1 MTTLDVG
8 IAALRSSL
16 SALRTAGGR
25 FYDVYDRTSTT
36 LKNVMPKGLYAR
48 ALLIIIAP
56 MVVLQ
61 SVVAYMFMERH
72 YNLVT
77 QRLSAGVVQDI
88 ATLIEVYKVF
98 PQDADHTQ
106 LRRIAQD
113 KLGLVVDFLP
123 VNELP
128 PPGPKPFFSLVDQAL
143 SEEVRRQIGRP
154 FWIDTVGRSAL
165 LEIRIKLDNAVMR
178 VFAPR
183 RAAYVS
189 NSHIFLLWM
198 VGTSLVLIT
207 VAILFLRNQ
216 IRPIL
221 RLADA
226 AESFGKGRE
235 VPDFRPRGAREVR
248 RAGQAFIEMK
258 RRIERA
264 IEQRTAML
272 AGVSHDLRTI
282 LTRFKLELALIGDSP
297 RSRRS
302 KKDVD
307 EMARMLEAYLAFARG
322 DFGEQS
328 APTDMAAF
336 LEELKTD
343 TERNGHETSV
353 DFHGHPIVTV
363 RPAAFKR
370 CLANLVSNA
379 ARYAPSIAIT
389 GHRDH
394 RWLTVTVDDD
404 GPGIPP
410 HMREEVFK
418 PFLRLDDARN
428 QDEGGTGLGLAI
440 ARDIARSHGG
450 DITLAD
456 SPLRRPARDRA
467 GAGVA
472 RAHRGRGRGLARS
485 AASAAVSLADVVCA
499 PPRASARGRRRPE
512 SRHRSSSRPDQRWPR
527 ASARSSAAI
536 VRARPGSSSS
546 TQVRS
551 TEANSSASPCART
564 MPRGPAAP
572 MSAAVSIHCCERTA
586 RPLSASARPR
596 IAHAPSAAASAPP
609 PGAAPAARA
618 GASARRTAARAAVPR
633 PCRHRSPAS
642 TCAVELLHVGGENRK
657 RRAELRRAAR
667 RATRRRARRSRQ
679 SRSAR
684 STSRRA
690 AP

>member
-16 SALRTAGGR
+16 SALRLAAGRG
-25 FYDVYDRTSTT
+25 YELYDRTSAT
-36 LKNVMPKGLYAR
+36 LKAVMPKGLYAR

-61 SVVAYMFMERH
+61 SVVAFMFMERH

-88 ATLIEVYKVF
+88 ATLIEIDKAF
-98 PQDADHTQ
+98 PQEQA
-106 LRRIAQD
+106 LVRRIAQD

-123 VNELP
+123 VTELP

-143 SEEVRRQIGRP
+143 SEEVRKQIGRP
-154 FWIDTVGRSAL
+154 YWIDTVGRSAL
-165 LEIRIKLDNAVMR
+165 LEIRIKLDNVVMR

-189 NSHIFLLWM
+189 NSHIFLAWM

-207 VAILFLRNQ
+207 VAVLFLRNQ

-248 RAGQAFIEMK
+248 RAAVAFIEMK

-264 IEQRTAML
+264 LEQRTAML

-282 LTRFKLELALIGDSP
+282 LTRFKLELALLGDSP
-297 RSRRS
+297 EIEAM

-307 EMARMLEAYLAFARG
+307 EMGRMLEAYIAFARG
-322 DFGEQS
+322 DSGEQS
-328 APTDMAAF
+328 APTDMGAF
-336 LEELKTD
+336 LEELKAD
-343 TERNGHETSV
+343 AERNGHKSSV
-353 DFHGHPIVTV
+353 HFHGHPIVTV

-379 ARYAPSIAIT
+379 ARYAPSISIT

-404 GPGIPP
+404 GPGIAPQL
-410 HMREEVFK
+410 REEVFK

-440 ARDIARSHGG
+440 ALDIARSHGG
-450 DITLAD
+450 DITLSD
-456 SPLRRPARDRA
+456 SPL
-467 GAGVA
+467 G
-472 RAHRGRGRGLARS
+472 GL
-485 AASAAVSLADVVCA
+485 
-499 PPRASARGRRRPE
+499 
-512 SRHRSSSRPDQRWPR
+512 
-527 ASARSSAAI
+527 
-536 VRARPGSSSS
+536 
-546 TQVRS
+546 
-551 TEANSSASPCART
+551 
-564 MPRGPAAP
+564 
-572 MSAAVSIHCCERTA
+572 
-586 RPLSASARPR
+586 
-596 IAHAPSAAASAPP
+596 
-609 PGAAPAARA
+609 
-618 GASARRTAARAAVPR
+618 
-633 PCRHRSPAS
+633 
-642 TCAVELLHVGGENRK
+642 
-657 RRAELRRAAR
+657 
-667 RATRRRARRSRQ
+667 RATVRV
-679 SRSAR
+679 
-684 STSRRA
+684 
-690 AP
+690 PV